1 MELIVL
7 NQSYYPFG
15 IKLTAHVKQGL
26 QFIHYLTIIYTTIS
40 ILQ

>member
-7 NQSYYPFG
+7 NQSYSPLG
-15 IKLTAHVKQGL
+15 IKLIVHVKKGL
-26 QFIHYLTIIYTTIS
+26 QFIHHLTIIYTTIS